1 MTRFIEGRDR
11 DQATLFPERIDDVIE
26 ADNPVR
32 VVDAYVDALDLAA
45 LGFDVEPEATG
56 RPGYHPAT
64 MLKIY
69 LYGYINQIQSSRR
82 LERECQRNI
91 ELMWLTGQLT
101 PDFKTIADFRRDN
114 GPAIRKVCVHFIA
127 LCRGMHLL
135 DGNAVAIDGSKFKAV
150 NHREKNFTKDRLAKR
165 IAAIESTIDRY
176 LKDLDRA
183 DREREVRGVPVP
195 AGKVARL
202 TQGIETLKAKLG
214 RLSAIEAQMLAS
226 GEAQISLTD
235 PDARAMTSQSH
246 SAYTVGY
253 NVQSAVDTEHHLI
266 VAHDVTNIGI
276 DKGHLGSMAEQ
287 ARDALEAQTIEAF
300 ADRGYFK
307 SEEIAACEDAGIV
320 TYVPRPLTSNAR
332 AEGRYDRRDFVYDAS
347 SDTYVCPAGERLTYR
362 MTTEEAGKVLR
373 RYWTNACGTCALKQ
387 HCTPSKQ
394 RRIARWENEAVLDRM
409 QARLDE
415 RPDAMI
421 VRRSTVEHPFGTIK
435 AWMGAT
441 HFKMKTL
448 RHVATEMALHVLAYN
463 IKRVIAILGVPGLLE
478 AIAAFLS
485 WVVIA
490 IGLRGALRRPGR
502 PLRAHYA

>member
-11 DQATLFPERIDDVIE
+11 DQATLFPERLDEAIG

-32 VVDAYVDALDLAA
+32 VVDAFIDALDLAE
-45 LGFDVEPEATG
+45 LGFDVLPEATG

-64 MLKIY
+64 MLKMY
-69 LYGYINQIQSSRR
+69 LYGYLNQVQSSRR
-82 LERECQRNI
+82 LERECQRNV
-91 ELMWLTGQLT
+91 EVMWLIGQLT
-101 PDFKTIADFRRDN
+101 PDFKTIADFRRAN
-114 GPAIRKVCVHFIA
+114 GPAIRKVCSRFVA
-127 LCRGMHLL
+127 LCRDLHLL
-135 DGNAVAIDGSKFKAV
+135 DGNVVAIDGSKFKAV

-165 IAAIESTIDRY
+165 IAAIEGTIERY
-176 LKDLDRA
+176 LKELDRA
-183 DREREVRGVPVP
+183 DREQEVTGVPVP
-195 AGKVARL
+195 AAKVARL

-214 RLSAIEAQMLAS
+214 RLAAIEARMVAS

-266 VAHDVTNIGI
+266 VAHEVTNVGI
-276 DKGHLGSMAEQ
+276 DKGHLGSMAGK
-287 ARDALEAQTIEAF
+287 AREALGADTIEAF

-307 SEEIAACEDAGIV
+307 SEEIVACEEAGIEV
-320 TYVPRPLTSNAR
+320 YVPRPLTSNAR
-332 AEGRYDRRDFVYDAS
+332 AAGRYDRRDFVYDAK

-373 RYWTNACGTCALKQ
+373 RYWTDTCGTCALKE

-394 RRIARWENEAVLDRM
+394 RRVARWEHEAILDRV
-409 QARLDE
+409 QARLDQ

-435 AWMGAT
+435 SWMGAT
-441 HFKMKTL
+441 HFKVKTL
-448 RHVATEMALHVLAYN
+448 RNVATEMALHVLAYN
-463 IKRVIAILGVPGLLE
+463 IKRVIAILGVRTLIE
-478 AIAAFLS
+478 AIRAFLS
-485 WVVIA
+485 LLA
-490 IGLRGALRRPGR
+490 ALLGLTGASAALERSIC
-502 PLRAHYA
+502 AK